1 MKSKTF
7 VTTWI
12 AAAVLALGASAAQA
26 QMPAAGQASAQPS
39 ASAPAKGQRGERA
52 QRGPRMDPAQRE
64 AKRAEM
70 QAKRE
75 ADFKQKLNLTPAQ
88 QGAWTQY
95 IAAMKPPAR
104 LAPTQ
109 AERDAR
115 KAERDAF
122 AKMST
127 PQRIDAMEKRH
138 AEMAAHMKARGDAT
152 KAFYAQLNPAQQKTF
167 DAEAARR
174 FEHRGHGPRGE
185 RGDRGHGPR
194 GGEHGKHHGHGGH
207 GKHGGHGGPDGQAPA
222 KAAPAAPAK

>member
-1 MKSKTF
+1 M
-7 VTTWI
+7 
-12 AAAVLALGASAAQA
+12 LALGSSAAVQA
-26 QMPAAGQASAQPS
+26 QSPAAGQASAQPA
-39 ASAPAKGQRGERA
+39 ASAPAKGPRGEHR
-52 QRGPRMDPAQRE
+52 QRMDPAQRA

-75 ADFKQKLNLTPAQ
+75 ADFKQKLNLTAAQ

-104 LAPTQ
+104 PAPTP
-109 AERDAR
+109 ADRDAR
-115 KAERDAF
+115 KAEREAF

-174 FEHRGHGPRGE
+174 FEHRGPRGERGGHGHGPRGE
-185 RGDRGHGPR
+185 RG
-194 GGEHGKHHGHGGH
+194 EHGQHHGHGRH
-207 GKHGGHGGPDGQAPA
+207 GQPGPDGKGQPAP
-222 KAAPAAPAK
+222 AAPAAPAK

>member
-7 VTTWI
+7 VTSWI
-12 AAAVLALGASAAQA
+12 AAAVLALGSSAAVQA
-26 QMPAAGQASAQPS
+26 QSPAAGQASAQPA
-39 ASAPAKGQRGERA
+39 ASAPAKGPRGEHR
-52 QRGPRMDPAQRE
+52 QRMDPAQRA

-75 ADFKQKLNLTPAQ
+75 ADFKQKLNLTAAQ

-104 LAPTQ
+104 PAPTP
-109 AERDAR
+109 ADRDAR
-115 KAERDAF
+115 KAEREAF

-138 AEMAAHMKARGDAT
+138 AEMAAHMKTRGDAT

-174 FEHRGHGPRGE
+174 FEHRGHGA
-185 RGDRGHGPR
+185 R
-194 GGEHGKHHGHGGH
+194 GGRDHGHHGKHHGHGPAG
-207 GKHGGHGGPDGQAPA
+207 GKAAGKTDAAPV
-222 KAAPAAPAK
+222 AAPAQ

>member
-7 VTTWI
+7 VTSWI
-12 AAAVLALGASAAQA
+12 AAAVLALGSSAAVQA
-26 QMPAAGQASAQPS
+26 QSPAAGQASAQPA
-39 ASAPAKGQRGERA
+39 ASAPAKGPRGEHR
-52 QRGPRMDPAQRE
+52 QRMDPAQRA

-75 ADFKQKLNLTPAQ
+75 ADFKQKLNLTAAQ

-95 IAAMKPPAR
+95 TAAMKPPAR
-104 LAPTQ
+104 PMPAD
-109 AERDAR
+109 RDAR

-174 FEHRGHGPRGE
+174 FEHRGERGGHGHGPRGE
-185 RGDRGHGPR
+185 RG
-194 GGEHGKHHGHGGH
+194 EHGKHPGHGRH
-207 GKHGGHGGPDGQAPA
+207 GQPGPDGKAVP
-222 KAAPAAPAK
+222 AAPAAPAAPTK